1 MSADKQAARE
11 SVLCAILDCA
21 NVTRHGVYI
30 YLGPTARFRVLKTML
45 VLERKLRTSNG
56 SGKFTYS
63 SASLFTHIKFKDEPL
78 NSRPCLMIEM
88 KNAETLLEKL
98 YLAKTVQG

>member
-1 MSADKQAARE
+1 MSVDKQAVRE
-11 SVLCAILDCA
+11 SVLGAILDCA
-21 NVTRHGVYI
+21 NVVRHKDYI
-30 YLGPTARFRVLKTML
+30 YLGPNARFRILRTML

-78 NSRPCLMIEM
+78 NGCPCLMIEM
-88 KNAETLLEKL
+88 KNAEALLEKL
-98 YLAKTVQG
+98 YLAKAAQG